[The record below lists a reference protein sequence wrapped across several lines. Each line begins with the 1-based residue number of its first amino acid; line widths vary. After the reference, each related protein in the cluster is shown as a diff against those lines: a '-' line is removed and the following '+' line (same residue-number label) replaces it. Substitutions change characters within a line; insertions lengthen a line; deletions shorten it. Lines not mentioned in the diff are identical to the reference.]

1 MTLRRSL
8 LAILALAAA
17 VFALVVLA
25 PASPAWLEPGGS
37 ADDRPGQ
44 PVERPVT
51 VAAGGPAAPGVA
63 HR

>member
-25 PASPAWLEPGGS
+25 PAWPAWLEPGGS
-37 ADDRPGQ
+37 ADDGPGQ
-44 PVERPVT
+44 PVGGPVT
-51 VAAGGPAAPGVA
+51 VTAGGPAAIRA
-63 HR
+63 AER